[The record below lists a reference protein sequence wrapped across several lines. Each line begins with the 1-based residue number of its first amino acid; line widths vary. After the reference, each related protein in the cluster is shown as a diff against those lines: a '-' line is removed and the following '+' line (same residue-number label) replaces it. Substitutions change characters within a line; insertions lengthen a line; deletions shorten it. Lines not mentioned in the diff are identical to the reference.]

1 MNKTKSGK
9 EGQKMYRRQF
19 GCLIST
25 LILLALVSVSLAGTV
40 SNEAR
45 RYMSRGIAA
54 AEMAKSASDYDLAV
68 KEFEKAAR
76 LAPDW
81 PDIYYNLGSVQAKAG
96 DLTSAMKSFQRYLD
110 LAPESPDAAK
120 VQEEL
125 FKLEYR
131 RDREK
136 LATTLAGTWTGPNGQ
151 TFELKLEGSHLLLT
165 RGRVGDDI
173 CDLRVMYKSYPHPM
187 VDVPLVFAGTL
198 VGEKI
203 SGQYL
208 QMAMKTANG
217 GCDIPERK
225 GNFEG
230 TVDVAAGQIRIVYNR
245 VKLDYQQEFKSWL
258 SDEWVCWQTNRQE
271 TPGYVLEL
279 KSNRHSAVPNSG
291 NASVPGN
298 ITGAYLGVKVQSI
311 TEELG
316 EVSGLHKVKGAFV
329 KEVIKNS
336 PAEQAGLKS
345 YDIILTF
352 DGKEINDGS
361 ALPPIV
367 AATPIG
373 KTVEVSI
380 YRDRQERTVK
390 VKIGNLQSAVPNSG
404 NASVPS
410 LPTGVYQGTRTYE
423 NGDKYVGDFVKGKLN
438 GKGTYTYANG
448 NKYVGDFVDNKFH
461 GKGSFICSN
470 GKQYMENVENIEPI
484 GFTIKCN

>member
-1 MNKTKSGK
+1 
-9 EGQKMYRRQF
+9 MYRRQI
-19 GCLIST
+19 GCLIGVA
-25 LILLALVSVSLAGTV
+25 ILLAWVSASLAGTV
-40 SNEAR
+40 SIEAR
-45 RYMSRGIAA
+45 RYMARGVAA
-54 AEMAKSASDYDLAV
+54 AEMAKSVSDYALAV
-68 KEFEKAAR
+68 KEFEQAAK

-81 PDIYYNLGSVQAKAG
+81 PDIYYNMGSVQAKAG
-96 DLTSAMKSFQRYLD
+96 DIPSAIKSFQRYLD
-110 LAPESPDAAK
+110 LAPNSPDAAK

-136 LATTLAGTWTGPNGQ
+136 LATTLAGTWTSPEGQ
-151 TFELKLEGSHLLLT
+151 TFELKLEGSHLQLT
-165 RGRVGDDI
+165 RGRSGDDI
-173 CDLRVMYKSYPHPM
+173 LVMRVMYTSYPAPM
-187 VDVPLVFAGTL
+187 PDVPLVFTGTL

-208 QMAMKTANG
+208 QAAMTTQNG
-217 GCDIPERK
+217 GCNIPERK

-230 TVDVAAGQIRIVYNR
+230 TVDVTAGRISIVYNR

-258 SDEWVCWQTNRQE
+258 SDEWECWQTNRQE

-279 KSNRHSAVPNSG
+279 KSNRQSAVPNPG
-291 NASVPGN
+291 NASVPSN
-298 ITGAYLGVKVQSI
+298 VTGGYLGVKVRSM

-329 KEVIKNS
+329 QEVIKNS

-352 DGKEINDGS
+352 DGKEINDGG
-361 ALPPIV
+361 ALLLIV

-390 VKIGNLQSAVPNSG
+390 VKIGNLQSAVQNSG

-423 NGDKYVGDFVKGKLN
+423 NGDKYTGDFVKGKLN
-438 GKGTYTYANG
+438 GRGTYTYANG

-461 GKGSFICSN
+461 GRGSFTCSN
-470 GKQYMENVENIEPI
+470 GKQFTETVENIEPI
-484 GFTIKCN
+484 GFAVKCN